1 MGHKLNKLNKIEKQ
15 IYSQFVYRMCFEI
28 EGTEN
33 DVIYYLHIDQCM
45 RIKSPYDRLTP
56 NDTIITYKFDKP
68 DNWDDMLIPYEWE
81 NMGCSEFV
89 HMIKD
94 LASIYEE
101 MVKENEGN
109 EEE

>member
-1 MGHKLNKLNKIEKQ
+1 MGHKLNKLNKIEKR
-15 IYSQFVYRMCFEI
+15 IYSQFVNRACFEL

-33 DVIYYLHIDQCM
+33 DLIYYLHIDQRM
-45 RIKSPYDRLTP
+45 RIKAPYDILTP
-56 NDTIITYKFDKP
+56 YDTIITYKFDKP
-68 DNWDDMLIPYEWE
+68 NNWDDMLTPDEWE
-81 NMGCSEFV
+81 NLECPEFV
-89 HMIKD
+89 RLIKD

>member
-1 MGHKLNKLNKIEKQ
+1 MGHKLNKTEKM
-15 IYSQFVYRMCFEI
+15 IYNQLVYRMCFEI

-33 DVIYYLHIDQCM
+33 DVIYYLHIDQSM
-45 RIKSPYDRLTP
+45 RIKSPSDRLTP
-56 NDTIITYKFDKP
+56 NDTIITYKFVKP
-68 DNWDDMLIPYEWE
+68 NNWDDMLTPDEWE

>member
-1 MGHKLNKLNKIEKQ
+1 MGHKLNKLNKTEKK
-15 IYSQFVYRMCFEI
+15 IYSQFVNRTCFEI
-28 EGTEN
+28 EGTDN
-33 DVIYYLHIDQCM
+33 DVIYYLHLDQCM
-45 RIKSPYDRLTP
+45 RIKAPYEHLNPCDEIITKKFAKPVGYDQLTP
-56 NDTIITYKFDKP
+56 G
-68 DNWDDMLIPYEWE
+68 EWE
-81 NMGCSEFV
+81 NLECSEFV